1 MIFNEM
7 GGQAAGQFYAINGFI
22 FGNLP
27 GLTMKK
33 GDKVRWY
40 LLGMGNEIDLHT
52 PHWHGET
59 VTDGKRNTDVIEL
72 LPGSM
77 QTVDMLADN
86 PGTWMFHCHVE
97 DHMEAG
103 MMAVYTIYAPPARAC
118 PVSIIGGDF
127 WKNPE
132 SFSLRVKNISSK
144 PITGLAITS
153 EMFLAP
159 QDLRRPFNAEWS
171 SAKPVLPGQ
180 EQTLERPGIRVS
192 SAQSVLGWVFFPDSV
207 KFDDG
212 TSWHAQS
219 EGECFKVIWRDPQHP
234 DMPALP
240 PRQIEM
246 NPD

>member
-1 MIFNEM
+1 
-7 GGQAAGQFYAINGFI
+7 
-22 FGNLP
+22 
-27 GLTMKK
+27 
-33 GDKVRWY
+33 
-40 LLGMGNEIDLHT
+40 
-52 PHWHGET
+52 
-59 VTDGKRNTDVIEL
+59 
-72 LPGSM
+72 M